1 MFNSGMPLFSRKL
14 IVLIGLILSCS
25 VTTGCATRVLMS
37 SDRYEKPDRETNQWR
52 SIDQQ
57 SRQWH
62 LQQNIEQTYLTAV
75 ENDAHAE
82 HSI

>member
-1 MFNSGMPLFSRKL
+1 
-14 IVLIGLILSCS
+14 
-25 VTTGCATRVLMS
+25 MS
-37 SDRYEKPDRETNQWR
+37 SDRYEKPDSETNQWR

-62 LQQNIEQTYLTAV
+62 PQQNIEQTYLTAL